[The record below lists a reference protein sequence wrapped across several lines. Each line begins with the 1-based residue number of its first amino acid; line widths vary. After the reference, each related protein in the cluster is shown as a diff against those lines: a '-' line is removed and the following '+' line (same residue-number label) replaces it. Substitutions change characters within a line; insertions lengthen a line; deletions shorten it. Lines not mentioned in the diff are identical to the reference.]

1 MLHTTTSLPTISE
14 PRGRAYSLLLATR
27 LIAVSRF
34 IRCCSLPLAM
44 FLSHLCQETTKTCP
58 LASGEQVATHLTSA
72 YVLAYMGRLEH

>member
-1 MLHTTTSLPTISE
+1 MLHATTSLPTISK
-14 PRGRAYSLLLATR
+14 PRGRYSLLLATR

-34 IRCCSLPLAM
+34 IRCCSLPPSM
-44 FLSHLCQETTKTCP
+44 FLSHLCQATTKTYP